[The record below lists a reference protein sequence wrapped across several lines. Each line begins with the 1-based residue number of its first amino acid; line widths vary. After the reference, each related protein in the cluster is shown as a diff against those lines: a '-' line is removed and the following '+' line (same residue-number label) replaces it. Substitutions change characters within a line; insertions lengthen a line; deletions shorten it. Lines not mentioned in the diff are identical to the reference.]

1 MHRAIE
7 ALPRAYFVCHLSDKL
22 AVMNGLKPSRRQP
35 APTNWGYVDEFV
47 PQKRQDTGHEIVFQR
62 DVFLRP
68 TSDTE
73 IDYVLGFRSEFDID
87 PEEVYVAFRAEY
99 VMKIEG
105 EDPPPNYERFPITI
119 FYAAVKDEWK
129 MSAELTNGGSIKRIR
144 RPNIW
149 RDMLEEHGL
158 GKAKTLARSIQNA
171 QGMPC
176 VQSMMR
182 LVAKYAGTRQRLV
195 LE

>member
-22 AVMNGLKPSRRQP
+22 SVMNGLKPSRQQP

-47 PQKRQDTGHEIVFQR
+47 PAKRQDTGHEIVFQR

-73 IDYVLGFRSEFDID
+73 MDYVLGFKDEFDID
-87 PEEVYVAFRAEY
+87 PEEVYVVFRAEY
-99 VMKIEG
+99 VIKVEG
-105 EDPPPNYERFPITI
+105 KDPPPSYERFPITI
-119 FYAAVKDEWK
+119 FYEAVKDRWR
-129 MSAELTNGGSIKRIR
+129 MSAKLTEVVLSKRIL
-144 RPNIW
+144 RPKAW
-149 RDMLEEHGL
+149 KGMLDEHGL
-158 GKAKTLARSIQNA
+158 GKAKARARPIKNTE
-171 QGMPC
+171 GMPH
-176 VQSMMR
+176 VQAMMR